1 MHEQTHSDLKLAQL
15 LSNSPALPEAAKLR
29 KESQGSRSVLW
40 KFLPVFLLLK
50 QPWKHFSKSV
60 FPLHSPTS
68 SLSSSTTFL
77 CPEFPSARGEK
88 QVQRPELIGAALLS
102 SFVSFF
108 DRQLEMSSEGEARA
122 GIWKVRVFFS
132 VRLVRGLRVHYNYH
146 GWESENT

>member
-40 KFLPVFLLLK
+40 KFLPFFAALLK

-60 FPLHSPTS
+60 FPLHSLAS
-68 SLSSSTTFL
+68 SSSSSTTFL

-132 VRLVRGLRVHYNYH
+132 SFASRAACAL
-146 GWESENT
+146 